1 MQTHIVQIGNSLGL
15 RLPKT
20 ILTSLN
26 LQRDSVLSIKTK
38 AGGIVLTPVSCPR
51 STWAAAFLDSPA
63 EQPDNLWGDLPLAEG
78 WD

>member
-20 ILTSLN
+20 VLTSLN

-38 AGGIVLTPVSCPR
+38 AGGIVLTPVNSPR
-51 STWAAAFLDSPA
+51 STWASAFLDSPA
-63 EQPDNLWGDLPLAEG
+63 EHAENLWGDLPLEEG

>member
-20 ILTSLN
+20 VLTSLN

-38 AGGIVLTPVSCPR
+38 AGGIVLTPVGSPR
-51 STWAAAFLDSPA
+51 STWASAFLNSPA
-63 EQPDNLWGDLPLAEG
+63 EQPDNLWGDLPLAED